1 MAYNP
6 TSITFGD
13 LPKQTNGNFMTALS
27 EGLGGVGDVM
37 EKRDEKA
44 KKAKTEALNDQ
55 FREVQTKSVNQQIDI
70 GNMQVSDANALKNLG
85 SYQKY
90 DDFIKDNP
98 LTSVTNI
105 RSAQEFYD
113 SYNQKQDT
121 DTSQGILNTL
131 KASNGGKLPTKE
143 ALIEQLP
150 TLIADKGLSNKATGM
165 IFQALDT
172 QEANDLAKLKD
183 KAAINHYG
191 VSDAVAIQNANSQEL
206 LHKAQAAAALAKE
219 PKSALAKE
227 EATYYELVKS
237 GEIDPKVIPFG
248 SWLSQSGGKV
258 TLKSESITNARNQA
272 REQLTGISNI
282 VNSRIAG
289 YDPSKHGII
298 DGAVQGMQEFMPFLK
313 TGSAAEL
320 QSSQEGYQAN
330 VAKAMFGGKAT
341 NQQLELAKGIAGGTI
356 NTESGAAAQL
366 KSSLNQ
372 SILATEET
380 IRQIESSKGDAS
392 DIKAELTKY
401 KKLYDNLQGW
411 DGSTPTTKFL
421 DQNYEKNI
429 PKEGTVISLRN
440 GTVATE
446 TNATPQ
452 VPPRQVVRTGI
463 DPVSKRKIVVYSDG
477 SVAYAD

>member
-1 MAYNP
+1 
-6 TSITFGD
+6 
-13 LPKQTNGNFMTALS
+13 MTALS

-37 EKRDEKA
+37 EKRDEKE

-55 FREVQTKSVNQQIDI
+55 FREAQTKSVNQQIDI
-70 GNMQVSDANALKNLG
+70 GDMQLSDANALKNLG

-90 DDFIKDNP
+90 DDFIKANP
-98 LTSVTNI
+98 LTSVHNI
-105 RSAQEFYD
+105 RSAQEFYE

-150 TLIADKGLSNKATGM
+150 TLIADQGLSNKATGM

-219 PKSALAKE
+219 PKDALAKE
-227 EATYYELVKS
+227 KETYLELVKS
-237 GEIDPKVIPFG
+237 GEIKPDITPFG
-248 SWLSQSGGKV
+248 SWLAQSGGKV
-258 TLKSESITNARNQA
+258 TIKSESITNARNKG
-272 REQLTGISNI
+272 RDQLSGISSITNEFLT
-282 VNSRIAG
+282 N
-289 YDPSKHGII
+289 YDPDNHGLW
-298 DGAVQGMQEFMPFLK
+298 DGVVQWIQEKGPIQTETSGQLESDRI
-313 TGSAAEL
+313 GL
-320 QSSQEGYQAN
+320 QSAGA
-330 VAKAMFGGKAT
+330 AGMFGGKAT
-341 NQQLELAKGIAGGTI
+341 NQQTTMAKNMIGGSLGTQGATAGKI
-356 NTESGAAAQL
+356 
-366 KSSLNQ
+366 KSVLNQ
-372 SILATEET
+372 SILNTEET
-380 IRQIESSKGDAS
+380 IRQIKSSKGDAS
-392 DIKAELTKY
+392 DLEEELAKY
-401 KKLYDNLQGW
+401 KTIAKNLEKW
-411 DGSTPTTKFL
+411 NGSTPATPFL
-421 DQNYEKNI
+421 DPNYEKNI

-446 TNATPQ
+446 ANVTPQ
-452 VPPRQVVRTGI
+452 VTQRQVVRTGI

-477 SVAYAD
+477 SVAYGD